1 MSATTG
7 KTPAQTLRKLK
18 ADARVS
24 GFLTWLKVRGLP
36 APIPEYRFHPTRKW
50 RFDYCWVA
58 QKVALEEQG
67 GLFIGGRHSRG
78 AALLGEHE
86 KLNAAAVLGYRV
98 TFSTPQTIQSREML
112 DTLKA
117 LLT

>member
-7 KTPAQTLRKLK
+7 KNPAQTLRKLK

-58 QKVALEEQG
+58 QKVALEVEG
-67 GLFIGGRHSRG
+67 GVWVRGRHSRG
-78 AALLGEHE
+78 AGMIGDME
-86 KLNAAAVLGYRV
+86 KYNRATVLGWRV
-98 TFSTPQTIQSREML
+98 LRTTPQTLKSRETLQML
-112 DTLKA
+112 TA

>member
-58 QKVALEEQG
+58 QQVALEEQG

-86 KLNAAAVLGYRV
+86 KLNAAARAGYRIV
-98 TFSTPQTIQSREML
+98 FATPQNICSKEML